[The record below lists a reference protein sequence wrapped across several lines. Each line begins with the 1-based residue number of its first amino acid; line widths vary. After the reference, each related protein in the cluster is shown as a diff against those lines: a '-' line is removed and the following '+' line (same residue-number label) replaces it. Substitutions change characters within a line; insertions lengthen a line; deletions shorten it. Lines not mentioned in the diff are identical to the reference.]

1 ENYKLT
7 VDELRKQGPAQQGV
21 EVRPVRPKPTL
32 EARPKRQLWKLK
44 EVKSPGPLELRFSA
58 ELVERYKVLRTVE
71 AGLRGAGCE
80 VETRTE
86 VVDMGDRPHSELTV
100 VAEIAR
106 YLNQS
111 PLQIEALFEQTPG
124 LLAEVVEWVSRHNEL
139 LYDHVIPVI

>member
-1 ENYKLT
+1 IDMPPTRTGRVYLSSQCKEMLDQELHENYKLT

-80 VETRTE
+80 V
-86 VVDMGDRPHSELTV
+86 
-100 VAEIAR
+100 
-106 YLNQS
+106 
-111 PLQIEALFEQTPG
+111 
-124 LLAEVVEWVSRHNEL
+124 
-139 LYDHVIPVI
+139 